1 MSRILLFAVALIL
14 SYFTAPYLG
23 KVYDYFV
30 PQLGSSFLGIGKEV
44 AVYVVGFPFSYVFF
58 TTFIFQIFGGV
69 NKKKWTIWLL
79 VPAFLLFILGDI
91 QHIYLPILLALIAF
105 SLAKLTNLIILRF
118 KHPS

>member
-58 TTFIFQIFGGV
+58 TSFR
-69 NKKKWTIWLL
+69 KL
-79 VPAFLLFILGDI
+79 FLF
-91 QHIYLPILLALIAF
+91 F
-105 SLAKLTNLIILRF
+105 SYSLSYNSPYVSIKSF
-118 KHPS
+118 